1 MEMRMEMESGSRL
14 GTGTRCP
21 LNPAAAEVQ
30 PGVPS
35 RNGTASGTTCAPP
48 ALDNGNFGGFSA
60 FFYLFF
66 FPLPFPELRAQLRSP
81 RVAGGTGT
89 GGEGG
94 G

>member
-1 MEMRMEMESGSRL
+1 MEMESGSRL

-21 LNPAAAEVQ
+21 LSPAAAEAQ

-35 RNGTASGTTCAPP
+35 RNSVRDHLRAAGARQRQLRGV
-48 ALDNGNFGGFSA
+48 FRV
-60 FFYLFF
+60 FFFIFFF